1 MKITKLKYP
10 FDPSIKHHIII
21 GFGLSVWIF
30 LFLYFTEPLDVNEL
44 DAIQKLIYLPIYG
57 LICGACYSVF
67 IPFQVF
73 LFKKVKTV
81 ALVYL
86 KRENYPEKIKQKKDT
101 NNSLFVCKSVHVT
114 HWDNLPFQ
122 RATKNTEFCQLDH
135 FRILPIKHMGVQ
147 PRYNSCK
154 PKSMQSIQIKSL

>member
-1 MKITKLKYP
+1 MTDIIYLLSMKSLKIKYP

-44 DAIQKLIYLPIYG
+44 DAVQKLIYLPIYG

-73 LFKKVKTV
+73 LFKK
-81 ALVYL
+81 
-86 KRENYPEKIKQKKDT
+86 EKQFW
-101 NNSLFVCKSVHVT
+101 SLISELLF
-114 HWDNLPFQ
+114 
-122 RATKNTEFCQLDH
+122 
-135 FRILPIKHMGVQ
+135 ILT
-147 PRYNSCK
+147 
-154 PKSMQSIQIKSL
+154 L